1 MTKKENKNESAGAFI
16 EEKKK
21 KKKPKDKS
29 KNSIPTLSS
38 EGKSIKINYEISGGG
53 EIVNRVIERM
63 NKELSVLKNGSNG
76 STVLNLSILQCTE
89 GDRWGRIC
97 CGELGVG
104 WIVLEIEWNL
114 KDEKG
119 CVLVQGASKLR
130 DSGVVG
136 FSDLC
141 DNYYGEKNLINTLTP
156 KLAEEIKSKSLPFL

>member
-21 KKKPKDKS
+21 PEDKS

-63 NKELSVLKNGSNG
+63 NKELSVLKNGSKNG

-104 WIVLEIEWNL
+104 WIVLEIEWKL

-119 CVLVQGASKLR
+119 CVLVNGASKLR

-136 FSDLC
+136 CSDLC